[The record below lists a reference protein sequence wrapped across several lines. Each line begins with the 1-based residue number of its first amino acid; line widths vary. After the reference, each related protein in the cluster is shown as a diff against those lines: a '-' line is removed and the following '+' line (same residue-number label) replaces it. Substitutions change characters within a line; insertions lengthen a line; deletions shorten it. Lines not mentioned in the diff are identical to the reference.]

1 MTQECSQ
8 YKEKLCLLPLDYNID
23 LINAKDKSRSKINI
37 EVNMND
43 DAVERE
49 NKNSKR
55 LQKKLLALKVKP
67 QLSLR
72 IENQRAI
79 SHQGNNFIVNQI
91 GIFHSEFPCYM

>member
-1 MTQECSQ
+1 MTHECSQ

-23 LINAKDKSRSKINI
+23 LINTKDRSRSKINI

-43 DAVERE
+43 DAVEKE
-49 NKNSKR
+49 NKSIKR
-55 LQKKLLALKVKP
+55 FQKKLLALKVKP

-79 SHQGNNFIVNQI
+79 SHQVNNFVVNQI
-91 GIFHSEFPCYM
+91 GIFHSEFPSYM